1 MAGKADL
8 INSIA
13 DGIDGAAEPLAADDS
28 AYAALDAAV
37 LAGEA
42 ADAA

>member
-8 INSIA
+8 VNSIV
-13 DGIDGAAEPLAADDS
+13 DVVDGAAAPEAADDS

>member
-8 INSIA
+8 INSIV
-13 DGIDGAAEPLAADDS
+13 DRPEGAAAPQESDD
-28 AYAALDAAV
+28 AYAALTAAV

-42 ADAA
+42 ADEA